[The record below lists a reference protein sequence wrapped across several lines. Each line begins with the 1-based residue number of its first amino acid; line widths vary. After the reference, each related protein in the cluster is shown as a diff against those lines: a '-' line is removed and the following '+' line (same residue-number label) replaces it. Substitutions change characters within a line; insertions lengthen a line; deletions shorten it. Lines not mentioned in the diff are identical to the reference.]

1 MCIQCLMFHFF
12 PPMLCVFS
20 LVFIVLGNL
29 MNMDSI
35 MAETWLVSFI
45 DLFDE
50 SHLIQIVLLVDS
62 VFINI

>member
-1 MCIQCLMFHFF
+1 
-12 PPMLCVFS
+12 MLCVFS